1 MIWNALLR
9 ISSLKYTYELVVL
22 KLFSMLS
29 FFTWSATLKYTYELV
44 VLKLGFVIYCIDYE
58 ALKYTY
64 ELVVLKHHFAT
75 DLHFGSCLL
84 NTLTN

>member
-64 ELVVLKHHFAT
+64 ELVVLKLYASKMF
-75 DLHFGSCLL
+75 FVYILL